1 MRPQTLIALA
11 LILAA
16 CTGSPSELSV
26 LRYGLTLAPTGIDPH
41 LNASSELTIPLG
53 SVYDTLVFAAAP
65 GGPFVPGLAQRWE
78 ISPDARTY
86 TFTLRQDVHFHD
98 GTPFNAQA
106 VRLNLQRVMNPDNH
120 SQKALGM
127 LGPLQSVDVIDEFT
141 VQLTLSEPFAPL
153 LDSLSQVYLGM
164 ASPQALERW
173 GTDDYQFHQVGTGP
187 YRFVSYVPNDSLTL
201 EANPDY
207 AWGPQVYESAR
218 PHFDVIEFS
227 FYQDPATRALALQGD
242 QVDVIGEIP
251 PQDAS
256 RLQAGG
262 SNLVQAI
269 PVPGQPLQ
277 YLFNTLREPTADVRV
292 RKALIHSLDR
302 ASIVQTVFGPSSPVA
317 QGPLSA
323 STPGGS
329 AWPEAYAFD
338 PELAATLLDQAGW
351 RLQSDGVRRRE
362 QQTLDVTMVVPTWGS
377 NPEVAQLVQA
387 AWQALG
393 VNVDLVVVP
402 GFGQLKQAQDDGAYH
417 AIGVNLF
424 GTDPDL
430 LRPFFSSNG
439 IYNWTGYSDPGLDSL
454 LEQAS
459 RSTPTDA
466 ERLELYA
473 RASEQIADQ
482 ALILPLRD
490 YVNLVAFDSALSG
503 LQFSPQGWNPY
514 LIDIQPGS

>member
-1 MRPQTLIALA
+1 MLH
-11 LILAA
+11 
-16 CTGSPSELSV
+16 
-26 LRYGLTLAPTGIDPH
+26 YGLTLAPTGMDPH
-41 LNASSELTIPLG
+41 LNASSELTIPLS

-86 TFTLRQDVHFHD
+86 TFSLRQDVRFHD
-98 GTPFNAQA
+98 GTPFNAEA
-106 VRLNLQRVMNPDNH
+106 VRLNLQRVMDPANH
-120 SQKALGM
+120 SQKARGM
-127 LGPLQSVDVIDEFT
+127 LGPIQSVEVIDEFT
-141 VQLTLSEPFAPL
+141 VQLALAEPFAPL

-187 YRFVSYVPNDSLTL
+187 YRFVSYVPNNSLTL
-201 EANPDY
+201 EANADY
-207 AWGPQVYESAR
+207 AWGPQVYQSAR
-218 PHFDVIEFS
+218 PHFDVVEFS
-227 FYQDPATRALALQGD
+227 FYQDPATRALALLSD

-251 PQDAS
+251 LRTPRACK
-256 RLQAGG
+256 RAART
-262 SNLVQAI
+262 LVQAV

-338 PELAATLLDQAGW
+338 PELAATLLDEAGW
-351 RLQSDGVRRRE
+351 KLQPDGVRRRG
-362 QQTLDVTMVVPTWGS
+362 QQTLDLTMVVPTWGS

-387 AWQALG
+387 TWQALG

-402 GFGQLKQAQDDGAYH
+402 GF
-417 AIGVNLF
+417 
-424 GTDPDL
+424 
-430 LRPFFSSNG
+430 RPA
-439 IYNWTGYSDPGLDSL
+439 
-454 LEQAS
+454 QAS
-459 RSTPTDA
+459 A
-466 ERLELYA
+466 
-473 RASEQIADQ
+473 
-482 ALILPLRD
+482 
-490 YVNLVAFDSALSG
+490 G
-503 LQFSPQGWNPY
+503 
-514 LIDIQPGS
+514 